1 MVSKVIFLK
10 ETPEYT
16 TLWGFL
22 VPLGGAAFIVFL
34 STKVLEDL
42 SMGKKL

>member
-1 MVSKVIFLK
+1 MVSQVIFLT
-10 ETPEYT
+10 ETTEYT

-34 STKVLEDL
+34 SI
-42 SMGKKL
+42 